1 MASRTFCSTGDSAPS
16 DVVARSVPRI
26 KNRSIDI
33 FHKNTGE
40 TPHSQGLVDNNCA
53 HRVDLDLEN
62 AYFGVPFRSVA
73 ARKDRRST
81 GIAVLPEGGPL
92 NFMIHMQDVMAKP
105 MPDFREGSIVKG
117 RILEVRPREVLV
129 DVGYKSEG
137 VIPLAEFDDV
147 ESLEVGDEV
156 DVLLERLENDEG
168 MVVLSKEKA
177 AYRQNWNKIVGV
189 FQGDGL
195 IKGKVKSVV
204 KGGLMVNIGVEAFL
218 PASQI
223 DVVPPKDLQQFVGN
237 TYDFKIVKLNDD
249 RKNVVLSRREVIEKE
264 RSEKR
269 QKFMEGVNV
278 GDRVV
283 GTVKNITDFGA
294 FIDLDGMDGLLHVT
308 DMTWGRLGHPSE
320 LLKVGQQLEVIVLDL
335 NKEKERVSLGLKQT
349 QKNPWDQIEERFPA
363 GQRIKGKITNLVP
376 YGAFVEIEEGVEGL
390 IHVSELSWTK
400 RIMRPSDILSVGQE
414 VEAVVLGVNKEE
426 QKISLG
432 LRQLETNPWDEI
444 EKKFTIGSRVKGK
457 IRNMTAYGA
466 FVELDEG
473 IDGMIHVSDLSWTRK
488 INHPSE
494 VFKKADEIEA
504 VVIDIDKVNQRISLG
519 IKQLTEDPWKTIDEK
534 YKIGDLVN
542 GKVTKLAS
550 FGAFVQL
557 QDDIDGLVHIS
568 QLSEDHVAKVKD
580 VLKVGQEVEARVIKV
595 DKLERRIGLSIK
607 AANYTEEQLRKEAEA
622 LDILRPGEDMVGLEK
637 AFAAAEQEEYR
648 PGDSKKEVTES
659 KESKRESKKESKKK

>member
-1 MASRTFCSTGDSAPS
+1 M
-16 DVVARSVPRI
+16 V
-26 KNRSIDI
+26 
-33 FHKNTGE
+33 
-40 TPHSQGLVDNNCA
+40 Q
-53 HRVDLDLEN
+53 
-62 AYFGVPFRSVA
+62 
-73 ARKDRRST
+73 
-81 GIAVLPEGGPL
+81 
-92 NFMIHMQDVMAKP
+92 MQDLMSKP
-105 MPDFREGSIVKG
+105 MPEFREGSIVKG
-117 RILEVRPREVLV
+117 RILEIRPREVLV
-129 DVGYKSEG
+129 DIGYKSEG
-137 VIPLAEFDDV
+137 VIPSSEFEDV
-147 ESLEVGDEV
+147 ASMEVGDEV

-168 MVVLSKEKA
+168 MVILSKEKA
-177 AYRQNWNKIVGV
+177 AYRQNWNKIAAV
-189 FQGDGL
+189 FAGDGL

-223 DVVPPKDLQQFVGN
+223 DIVPPKDLQQFVGN
-237 TYDFKIVKLNDD
+237 TYDFKIVKINDD
-249 RKNVVLSRREVIEKE
+249 RRNVVLSRRELIEQE

-269 QKFMEGVNV
+269 QKFLEGVNI
-278 GDRVV
+278 GDKVQ
-283 GTVKNITDFGA
+283 GTVKNLTDFGA
-294 FIDLDGMDGLLHVT
+294 FIDLDGMDGLLHIT

-320 LLKVGQQLEVIVLDL
+320 MVKVGQPLEVVVLDI

-363 GQRIKGKITNLVP
+363 GQKVKGKITNLVP
-376 YGAFVEIEEGVEGL
+376 YGAFVELEEGVEGL

-400 RIMRPSDILSVGQE
+400 RILRPSDILTVGQE

-432 LRQLETNPWDEI
+432 LRQLEQNPWDEI

-494 VFKKADEIEA
+494 VFKKGDEVEA
-504 VVIDIDKVNQRISLG
+504 EVIDIDKTNQRISLG
-519 IKQLTEDPWKTIDEK
+519 IKQLSDDPWKNIDQK

-557 QDDIDGLVHIS
+557 ADDIDGLVHIS

-595 DKLERRIGLSIK
+595 DKVERRIGLSIK
-607 AANYTEEQLRKEAEA
+607 AANYSEEELRRESEAFDT
-622 LDILRPGEDMVGLEK
+622 LKPGEDMVGLEK
-637 AFAAAEQEEYR
+637 AFAAAEEDYR
-648 PGDSKKEVTES
+648 PGDAKKESKEPKETKDAKEPKES
-659 KESKRESKKESKKK
+659 KEPKEAKESKRESKKESKKK

>member
-1 MASRTFCSTGDSAPS
+1 
-16 DVVARSVPRI
+16 
-26 KNRSIDI
+26 
-33 FHKNTGE
+33 
-40 TPHSQGLVDNNCA
+40 
-53 HRVDLDLEN
+53 
-62 AYFGVPFRSVA
+62 
-73 ARKDRRST
+73 
-81 GIAVLPEGGPL
+81 
-92 NFMIHMQDVMAKP
+92 MIQMQDLMSRP

-117 RILEVRPREVLV
+117 RILEVRPHEVLV
-129 DVGYKSEG
+129 DIGYKSEG
-137 VIPLAEFDDV
+137 VIPITEFEDI
-147 ESLEVGDEV
+147 ENLEVGDEV

-177 AYRQNWNKIVGV
+177 AYRQNWNKITSV

-223 DVVPPKDLQQFVGN
+223 DIVPPKDLQQFVGN
-237 TYDFKIVKLNDD
+237 TYDFKIVKINDD
-249 RKNVVLSRREVIEKE
+249 RRNVVLSRRELIEQE

-269 QKFMEGVNV
+269 QKFMDSVKV
-278 GDRVV
+278 GDRVS
-283 GTVKNITDFGA
+283 GTVKNLTDFGA
-294 FIDLDGMDGLLHVT
+294 FIDLDGMDGLLHIT

-320 LLKVGQQLEVIVLDL
+320 LVKVGQQLEVVVLDI

-363 GQRIKGKITNLVP
+363 GQRVKGKITNLVP
-376 YGAFVEIEEGVEGL
+376 YGAFVELEEGVEGL

-400 RIMRPSDILSVGQE
+400 RIMRPSDILSIGQE

-432 LRQLETNPWDEI
+432 LRQLEPNPWDEI
-444 EKKFTIGSRVKGK
+444 EKKFTIGSRVRGK

-466 FVELDEG
+466 FVELEEG

-494 VFKKADEIEA
+494 VFKKGDEVEA
-504 VVIDIDKVNQRISLG
+504 EVIDIDKTNQRISLG
-519 IKQLTEDPWKTIDEK
+519 IKQLSEDPWKNIDQK
-534 YKIGDLVN
+534 YKIGDLVK

-568 QLSEDHVAKVKD
+568 QLSEEHVAKVKD

-595 DKLERRIGLSIK
+595 DKIERRIGLSIK
-607 AANYTEEQLRKEAEA
+607 AATYSEEELRKEAETF
-622 LDILRPGEDMVGLEK
+622 DTLRPGEDMVGLEK

-648 PGDSKKEVTES
+648 PGESKKAKES
-659 KESKRESKKESKKK
+659 KGPKRESKKESKKK